1 MTEIYEIS
9 HDIFLLREIFNG
21 CLIIALIIFAVF
33 LFLKMREKEPGSA
46 QRKIYLGYC
55 LFLLSYACTRLFFV
69 FSDIEIYS
77 AKISETFLN
86 TIYVG
91 IAYSFGIFG
100 ALWLILMLERFLLHT
115 RYIFT
120 VVAIIMLILSV
131 LSIFIMALNQIL
143 QVAIAITLPA
153 FFLIVLFLYLYVAV
167 KSSGEA
173 RKRSLG
179 IITGLFIMMV
189 GFLFGSSLVGAFLD
203 PLGLYVARILI
214 EPFIVI
220 AGSAVF
226 TFSQR

>member
-1 MTEIYEIS
+1 MTDIYEIDFNS
-9 HDIFLLREIFNG
+9 FLLREIFNV
-21 CLIIALIIFAVF
+21 CLISALILFAAF
-33 LFLKMREKEPGSA
+33 LFFKMREKEPGSA

-55 LFLLSYACTRLFFV
+55 LFLLSYACTRVFFV
-69 FSDIEIYS
+69 FSDIEVYS
-77 AKISETFLN
+77 TESAGTLLN
-86 TIYVG
+86 TVYVG

-120 VVAIIMLILSV
+120 VIGIIMLILSL
-131 LSIFIMALNQIL
+131 LSIFIMALNAVIQF
-143 QVAIAITLPA
+143 AITITLPA
-153 FFLIVLFLYLYVAV
+153 FFLLVVLLYLYITV
-167 KSSGEA
+167 KSAGEA

-179 IITGLFIMMV
+179 IIIGLVIMMV
-189 GFLFGSSLVGAFLD
+189 GFLFGSSVIGAYLD
-203 PLGLYVARILI
+203 PIGLYVARILI